1 MVSILYLAHDL
12 DDSAIWRRVA
22 MLQAGGAEVTLAGF
36 RRGTAPLPGPA
47 LVLGVTSNG
56 RMGQRMQAVVLAVVA
71 AGKTLGCLPRP
82 DVILARNLEML
93 AVAGRARRLWS
104 GPQPQLVYEVLDIHR
119 MMLGQGLRAKAM
131 RRTERAL
138 ARDVGVLLTSSP
150 GFVREYFA
158 PNRQLSSRTRIH
170 LVENKVNEFGPR
182 HDTRLRASEDRPIPT
197 IGWFGILR
205 CAASL
210 AVLDEV
216 TRAAPGRYKVVL
228 AGRPA
233 LDVLPDFHAVVA
245 ANQDIN
251 FIGPY
256 RNPVDL
262 PELYSKVDFAW
273 LVDRYEAGQNSDW
286 LLPNRL
292 YEGCAFG
299 AVPLALAGTEVARKL
314 AELDIGVTLTDLA
327 APTLQGLLDSFGKP
341 QRAVMAAKV
350 ALLPRH
356 LWTAT
361 ETDAKALVD
370 LMASTANPA
379 EPKREV
385 EATPAPEPDASS
397 IHGKI
402 LIVIPTLNEAA
413 HIGQVLDSILPFA
426 DRADARIVV
435 ADGGSVDGTQAIVA
449 ARAASGQPV
458 MLLHNPA
465 RLQSAAINSAV
476 DAFGADA
483 DWLIRIDAHAGYPPD
498 YCDMLLADAAASG
511 ADSVVVGME
520 AVGNGLWQTAVAAAQ
535 NSRFGNGGSAH
546 RMAPVGRFV
555 DHGHH
560 ALMRLSLFRAVGGY
574 DPAFSHNEDAEL
586 DVRLR
591 AAGGRIW
598 LTAATRL
605 AYFPRRDPVALMR
618 QYFRFGRGRAQ
629 NILKHKS
636 LPGLRQMVVIA
647 LAPALA
653 LAVLTPLAW
662 VFAVPM
668 LVWVVA
674 CLVAG
679 GMIAKG
685 TGDPR
690 SLLAGFAAGAMHAA
704 WSAGFWAR
712 LVVQP
717 WQNGQA
723 GAKA

>member
-22 MLQAGGAEVTLAGF
+22 MLQAGGAQVTLAGF
-36 RRGTAPLPGPA
+36 RRGNTPLPGPA

-56 RMGQRMQAVVLAVVA
+56 RMVQRLRAVAQAVFA
-71 AGKTLGCLPRP
+71 AGKMLGGLPRP
-82 DVILARNLEML
+82 DIILARNVEML
-93 AVAGRARRLWS
+93 AIARRARPLWS
-104 GPQPQLVYEVLDIHR
+104 GQAQPGLAYEVLDIHR
-119 MMLGQGLRAKAM
+119 MMLGDGLRAKAM
-131 RRTERAL
+131 RGAERAL
-138 ARDVGVLLTSSP
+138 ARDAGLLLTSSP

-158 PNRQLSSRTRIH
+158 PYEQLSRATRIH
-170 LVENKVNEFGPR
+170 LVENKVNDPSLGTQGPPDRTTAR
-182 HDTRLRASEDRPIPT
+182 HVPT

-210 AVLDEV
+210 KVLDQA
-216 TRAAPGRYKVVL
+216 TRSAPGRYKVLL

-233 LDVLPDFHAVVA
+233 LDVVPDFHAIIG
-245 ANQDIN
+245 ANPDIE
-251 FIGPY
+251 FTGPY
-256 RNPVDL
+256 QNPDDL
-262 PELYSKVDFAW
+262 PNLYGAVDFAW

-299 AVPLALAGTEVARKL
+299 AVPIALAGTEVARKVADL
-314 AELDIGVTLTDLA
+314 GVGLTLPDMA
-327 APTLQGLLDSFGKP
+327 VASVCGLLEGCG
-341 QRAVMAAKV
+341 QAERAALGAAV
-350 ALLPRH
+350 AAVPR
-356 LWTAT
+356 TAWVAT
-361 ETDAKALVD
+361 KSDAQDLVD
-370 LMASTANPA
+370 ALAILAKPSAPLMPVPANPVA
-379 EPKREV
+379 I
-385 EATPAPEPDASS
+385 ATGSV
-397 IHGKI
+397 

-413 HIGQVLDSILPFA
+413 HIAQVLDSLLPFA
-426 DRADARIVV
+426 GRSGARIVV
-435 ADGGSVDGTQAIVA
+435 ADGGSVDGTQAIVSDRVA
-449 ARAASGQPV
+449 LGQPV
-458 MLLHNPA
+458 TLLHNPA
-465 RLQSAAINSAV
+465 RLQSAAINLAV
-476 DAFGADA
+476 DACGSDA
-483 DWLIRIDAHAGYPPD
+483 SWLIRIDAHADYPPD
-498 YCDMLLADAAASG
+498 YCDVLLAEASSSG

-535 NSRFGNGGSAH
+535 NSRFGNGGAAH

-560 ALMRLSLFRAVGGY
+560 ALIRLSAFRAVGCY

-605 AYFPRRDPVALMR
+605 AYFPRRSPGALVR

-647 LAPALA
+647 LAPALG
-653 LAVLTPLAW
+653 LAVLTPLSW

-668 LVWVVA
+668 TAWLVA

-679 GMIAKG
+679 GVIAKE

-704 WSAGFWAR
+704 WSAGFWVS
-712 LVVQP
+712 LVAQS
-717 WQNGQA
+717 WQQIPE